1 MGKFDDIWV
10 LNLKQMAEKVFQI
23 QGTIEQAII
32 LNPNT
37 KKRKTTVN
45 RMSFEIMA
53 IIGLMCSIVDLRIEF

>member
-37 KKRKTTVN
+37 KKR
-45 RMSFEIMA
+45 
-53 IIGLMCSIVDLRIEF
+53 LL